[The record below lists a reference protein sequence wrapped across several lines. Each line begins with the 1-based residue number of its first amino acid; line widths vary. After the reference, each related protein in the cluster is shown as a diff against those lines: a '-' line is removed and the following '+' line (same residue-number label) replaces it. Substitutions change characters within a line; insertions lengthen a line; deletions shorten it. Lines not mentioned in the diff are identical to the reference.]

1 MMELKSL
8 RAIQITQ
15 TARKI
20 LKDRIKARLFN
31 LGSHIKSDVYEKTIE
46 DMEDT
51 GSKVFG

>member
-1 MMELKSL
+1 MLSPP
-8 RAIQITQ
+8 
-15 TARKI
+15 ARKI

-46 DMEDT
+46 DMEDP